1 MTIEEMKK
9 ALNSGKSADS
19 LLKEYEAQLKKA
31 QNEVAA
37 ERVKA
42 DKLDN
47 ARRKLATAIAN
58 YATELFDEAEVDVD
72 VAEIIVM
79 LKGFEDD
86 INNPTL
92 DILKDFAKVNNKK
105 NFSKKN
111 LNDKINKVTYPRK
124 TESDDDILQAFF
136 ELFK

>member
-9 ALNSGKSADS
+9 ALMSGKSTDA
-19 LLKEYEAQLKKA
+19 LLKEFDAQLKQA
-31 QNEVAA
+31 YNEVAA

-42 DKLDN
+42 ENLDN
-47 ARRKLATAIAN
+47 ARRRLATAIAN
-58 YATELFDEAEVDVD
+58 YATELFDEVEVD

-79 LKGFEDD
+79 LKGFEND
-86 INNPTL
+86 ISNPTL
-92 DILKDFAKVNNKK
+92 NILKDFPKVDNKK
-105 NFSKKN
+105 SFTKED

>member
-9 ALNSGKSADS
+9 ALNSGKSAAD
-19 LLKEYEAQLKKA
+19 LTKLFEARLRTA

-58 YATELFDEAEVDVD
+58 YATELFDKVEVD

-86 INNPTL
+86 IGNPTL
-92 DILKDFAKVNNKK
+92 NVLKDFSKADNKK
-105 NFSKKN
+105 SFTKEN
-111 LNDKINKVTYPRK
+111 LNDTLNKVTCPRK

>member
-9 ALNSGKSADS
+9 ALNSGKSAAD
-19 LLKEYEAQLKKA
+19 LTKLFETQLRTA

-47 ARRKLATAIAN
+47 ARRKLATAIAG
-58 YATELFDEAEVDVD
+58 YATELFDEAEID

-79 LKGFEDD
+79 LKDFEDD
-86 INNPTL
+86 INNPAFN
-92 DILKDFAKVNNKK
+92 ILKDFTKTNNKK
-105 NFSKKN
+105 NFSKEA
-111 LNDKINKVTYPRK
+111 LNDKKNKIPHPRK

>member
-9 ALNSGKSADS
+9 ALNSGKSAAD
-19 LLKEYEAQLKKA
+19 LTKLFETQLRTA
-31 QNEVAA
+31 QNEVVA

-47 ARRKLATAIAN
+47 ARRKLATAIEA
-58 YATELFDEAEVDVD
+58 YAKELFDEVDMD

-86 INNPTL
+86 ISNPTL
-92 DILKDFAKVNNKK
+92 NALKDFPKADNKK
-105 NFSKKN
+105 NFSKEN

>member
-9 ALNSGKSADS
+9 ALNSGKSAAD
-19 LLKEYEAQLKKA
+19 LTKMFEARLRTA
-31 QNEVAA
+31 QDEVAA

-47 ARRKLATAIAN
+47 ARRRLATAIAN
-58 YATELFDEAEVDVD
+58 YATELFDEVEID

-92 DILKDFAKVNNKK
+92 DALKDFAKANNKK
-105 NFSKKN
+105 NFSKEN
-111 LNDKINKVTYPRK
+111 LNDKALLLVPLIH
-124 TESDDDILQAFF
+124 L
-136 ELFK
+136 

>member
-9 ALNSGKSADS
+9 ALMSGKSTDA
-19 LLKEYEAQLKKA
+19 LLKEFDAQLKQA
-31 QNEVAA
+31 YNEVAA

-42 DKLDN
+42 ENLDN
-47 ARRKLATAIAN
+47 ARRRLATAIAN
-58 YATELFDEAEVDVD
+58 YATELFDEVEVD

-79 LKGFEDD
+79 LKGFEND
-86 INNPTL
+86 ISNPTL
-92 DILKDFAKVNNKK
+92 NILKDFPKIENKK
-105 NFSKKN
+105 SFTKEN

>member
-9 ALNSGKSADS
+9 ALMSGKSTDV
-19 LLKEYEAQLKKA
+19 LLKEFDAQLKQA
-31 QNEVAA
+31 YNEVAA
-37 ERVKA
+37 EKVKA
-42 DKLDN
+42 ENLAN
-47 ARRKLATAIAN
+47 ARRRLATAIAN
-58 YATELFDEAEVDVD
+58 YATELFDEVEID

-105 NFSKKN
+105 NFSKEN
-111 LNDKINKVTYPRK
+111 LNDKFNKVTYPRK

>member
-9 ALNSGKSADS
+9 ALMSGKSTVA
-19 LLKEYEAQLKKA
+19 LLKEFDAQLKQA
-31 QNEVAA
+31 YNEVAA

-42 DKLDN
+42 ENLDN
-47 ARRKLATAIAN
+47 ARRRLATAIAN
-58 YATELFDEAEVDVD
+58 YATELFDEVEVD

-79 LKGFEDD
+79 LKGFEND
-86 INNPTL
+86 ISNPTL
-92 DILKDFAKVNNKK
+92 DILKDFSKTNTKK
-105 NFSKKN
+105 SFTKED
-111 LNDKINKVTYPRK
+111 LNDKINKVTCPRK

>member
-9 ALNSGKSADS
+9 ALNNGKSVDS

-31 QNEVAA
+31 QTEITA
-37 ERVKA
+37 EKVKA

-58 YATELFDEAEVDVD
+58 YATELFDEVEID

-92 DILKDFAKVNNKK
+92 DALKDFAKVNNKK
-105 NFSKKN
+105 NFSKEN
-111 LNDKINKVTYPRK
+111 LNDKFNKVTYPRK

>member
-9 ALNSGKSADS
+9 ALNSGKSAAD
-19 LLKEYEAQLKKA
+19 LTKMFEARLRTA

-47 ARRKLATAIAN
+47 ARRRLATAIAN
-58 YATELFDEAEVDVD
+58 YATELFDEVEID

-92 DILKDFAKVNNKK
+92 DALKDFAKTNNKK
-105 NFSKKN
+105 SFTKED
-111 LNDKINKVTYPRK
+111 LNDKFNKVTYPRK

>member
-9 ALNSGKSADS
+9 ALNSGKTAAD
-19 LLKEYEAQLKKA
+19 LTKMFETRLRTA

-58 YATELFDEAEVDVD
+58 YATELFDEVDID

-79 LKGFEDD
+79 LKEFEDD
-86 INNPTL
+86 ISNPTFS
-92 DILKDFAKVNNKK
+92 ILKDFVKIDNKK
-105 NFSKKN
+105 SSSKKN
-111 LNDKINKVTYPRK
+111 SNDNKATYSRK

>member
-9 ALNSGKSADS
+9 ALMSGKSTDA
-19 LLKEYEAQLKKA
+19 LLKEFDAQLKQA
-31 QNEVAA
+31 YNEVAA
-37 ERVKA
+37 EKAKA

-47 ARRKLATAIAN
+47 ARRRLATAIAN
-58 YATELFDEAEVDVD
+58 YATELFDEAEVDV
-72 VAEIIVM
+72 AEIIVM

-86 INNPTL
+86 ISNPTFN
-92 DILKDFAKVNNKK
+92 ILKNSSKVNNKK
-105 NFSKKN
+105 SFTKKD
-111 LNDKINKVTYPRK
+111 LNDKLNKGTCPRK

>member
-9 ALNSGKSADS
+9 ALMSGKSTDA
-19 LLKEYEAQLKKA
+19 LLKEFDAQLKQA
-31 QNEVAA
+31 YNEVAA
-37 ERVKA
+37 ERAKA

-47 ARRKLATAIAN
+47 VRRRLATAIAS
-58 YATELFDEAEVDVD
+58 YATELFDEVEID

-79 LKGFEDD
+79 LKGFEND
-86 INNPTL
+86 IGNPTL
-92 DILKDFAKVNNKK
+92 NILKDFPKTDNKK
-105 NFSKKN
+105 SFTKEN
-111 LNDKINKVTYPRK
+111 LNDKINKVTYSRK

>member
-9 ALNSGKSADS
+9 ALMSGKSTDA
-19 LLKEYEAQLKKA
+19 LLKEFDAQLKQA
-31 QNEVAA
+31 YNEVAA

-42 DKLDN
+42 ENLDN
-47 ARRKLATAIAN
+47 ARRRLATAIAN
-58 YATELFDEAEVDVD
+58 YATELFDEVEVD

-79 LKGFEDD
+79 LKGFEND
-86 INNPTL
+86 ISNPTL
-92 DILKDFAKVNNKK
+92 NILKDFSKTNNKK
-105 NFSKKN
+105 SFTKED
-111 LNDKINKVTYPRK
+111 LNDKINKVTCPRK

>member
-9 ALNSGKSADS
+9 ALMSGKSTDA
-19 LLKEYEAQLKKA
+19 LLKEFDAQLKQA
-31 QNEVAA
+31 YNEVTA

-42 DKLDN
+42 ENLDN
-47 ARRKLATAIAN
+47 ARRRLATAIAN
-58 YATELFDEAEVDVD
+58 YATELFDEVEVD

-79 LKGFEDD
+79 LKGFEND
-86 INNPTL
+86 ISNPTL
-92 DILKDFAKVNNKK
+92 DILKDFSKTNTKK
-105 NFSKKN
+105 SFTKED

>member
-9 ALNSGKSADS
+9 ALNSGKSAAD
-19 LLKEYEAQLKKA
+19 LTKMFEARLRTA
-31 QNEVAA
+31 QDEVAA

-47 ARRKLATAIAN
+47 ARRRLATAIAN
-58 YATELFDEAEVDVD
+58 YATELFDEVEID

-79 LKGFEDD
+79 LKEFEND

-92 DILKDFAKVNNKK
+92 NILKDFSKANNKK
-105 NFSKKN
+105 SFIKEN
-111 LNDKINKVTYPRK
+111 LNDKINKITCPRK

-136 ELFK
+136 ELLK

>member
-1 MTIEEMKK
+1 MTIEEIKK
-9 ALNSGKSADS
+9 ALNSGKSTDT

-31 QNEVAA
+31 YDEVVT
-37 ERVKA
+37 ERIKA
-42 DKLDN
+42 DRLDN
-47 ARRKLATAIAN
+47 ARRKLATTIAS
-58 YATELFDEAEVDVD
+58 YAKELFGESDID

-86 INNPTL
+86 ISNPTFN
-92 DILKDFAKVNNKK
+92 ILKNSSKVNNKK
-105 NFSKKN
+105 SFTKEN
-111 LNDKINKVTYPRK
+111 LNDKLNKGTCPRK

>member
-19 LLKEYEAQLKKA
+19 LLKEYETQLKKA
-31 QNEVAA
+31 QSEVAA
-37 ERVKA
+37 ERAKA

-47 ARRKLATAIAN
+47 ARRRLATAIAN
-58 YATELFDEAEVDVD
+58 YATELFDEVEVD

-92 DILKDFAKVNNKK
+92 NILKDFSKADNKK
-105 NFSKKN
+105 SFTKEN
-111 LNDKINKVTYPRK
+111 LNDKINKTTCPRK

-136 ELFK
+136 ELLK

>member
-9 ALNSGKSADS
+9 ALNSGKSAAD
-19 LLKEYEAQLKKA
+19 LTKMFEARLRTA

-47 ARRKLATAIAN
+47 ARRRLATAIAN
-58 YATELFDEAEVDVD
+58 YATELFDEVEVD

-79 LKGFEDD
+79 LKGFEND
-86 INNPTL
+86 ISNPTL
-92 DILKDFAKVNNKK
+92 NMLKDFPKVENKK
-105 NFSKKN
+105 SFTKED
-111 LNDKINKVTYPRK
+111 LNDKINKVTCPRK

-136 ELFK
+136 ELLK

>member
-9 ALNSGKSADS
+9 ALNSGKSAAD
-19 LLKEYEAQLKKA
+19 LTKIFEARLRTA

-47 ARRKLATAIAN
+47 ARRRLATAIAN
-58 YATELFDEAEVDVD
+58 YATELFDEVEAD

-79 LKGFEDD
+79 LKGFEND
-86 INNPTL
+86 IGNPAL
-92 DILKDFAKVNNKK
+92 NILKDFSKADNKK
-105 NFSKKN
+105 SFTKEG
-111 LNDKINKVTYPRK
+111 LNDKFNKATCPRK
-124 TESDDDILQAFF
+124 TKSDDDILQAFF

>member
-9 ALNSGKSADS
+9 ALNSGKSAAD
-19 LLKEYEAQLKKA
+19 LTKMFEARLRTA
-31 QNEVAA
+31 QDEVAA

-47 ARRKLATAIAN
+47 ARRRLATAIAN
-58 YATELFDEAEVDVD
+58 YATELFDEVEID

-79 LKGFEDD
+79 LKGFEND

-105 NFSKKN
+105 NFSKED